1 MLLLVFVF
9 DQSHKARVSGQE
21 ESMSRRGW
29 QREVEARWCCMVERL
44 GVGVGIAVG
53 IRIEHVRVALHI
65 AAGPIAV
72 QAVVAGA
79 HQNQVVLEVEE
90 EVDLVVECM
99 GLRVG
104 SRKPA
109 RRAVN
114 IRPSCFNFQH
124 DDAEACHTGCP

>member
-1 MLLLVFVF
+1 MLELRTCMLLLVFVF
-9 DQSHKARVSGQE
+9 DRSHKARVSGQE

-29 QREVEARWCCMVERL
+29 QREVEVRWCYMVKRL
-44 GVGVGIAVG
+44 GVGIAVG
-53 IRIEHVRVALHI
+53 IRIEHVRVGLHI

-90 EVDLVVECM
+90 EADLVVACM

-109 RRAVN
+109 
-114 IRPSCFNFQH
+114 
-124 DDAEACHTGCP
+124 